1 MNVINFR
8 QYQMS
13 QSFVKHIQNY
23 QLNESDNQ
31 SSVVDSILKGLS
43 KDLKFNYALVF
54 TFGTGIKAMFP
65 IVENLI
71 KNENINID
79 LTTENIVLLTLA
91 SLAITYL
98 EESNNSGGDKKIPCQ
113 CDPKPKDCKICSGSG
128 MVDSVVAKEDAR
140 TILEELKLRGI
151 GNGIVRKVVACFK
164 SVGKFL
170 RMLFRN
176 STYVIS
182 GLIDMLGYT
191 MILMPTMNAISAVV
205 GEYNLNL
212 DTLPGNLLSI
222 AAGVGTFLT
231 KNIFNFLVNKI
242 KKKTNIDVDTKHLD
256 IPVAAKPYEISDGD
270 EDLENLKGNNLI
282 KEQ

>member
-54 TFGTGIKAMFP
+54 TFGAGIKAMFP

-79 LTTENIVLLTLA
+79 LNTENIVLLTLA

-113 CDPKPKDCKICSGSG
+113 CDPKPKDCKVCSGAG
-128 MVDSVVAKEDAR
+128 VVDSVVTKEDAR

-151 GNGIVRKVVACFK
+151 GNGIVRKVVNCFK
-164 SVGKFL
+164 SVGKFV
-170 RMLFRN
+170 RTLFKN
-176 STYVIS
+176 STYVVT

-191 MILMPTMNAISAVV
+191 MILLPTMNAISAVI
-205 GEYNLNL
+205 GEYDLNL
-212 DTLPGNLLSI
+212 GTLSGNLLSI
-222 AAGVGTFLT
+222 AAGVGTFLS
-231 KNIFNFLVNKI
+231 KNIFNSVVNRI
-242 KKKTNIDVDTKHLD
+242 KKSANIGVDTKNLD
-256 IPVAAKPYEISDGD
+256 IPVVAKPYEISDGD
-270 EDLENLKGNNLI
+270 EDLKSLKGNNLI

>member
-1 MNVINFR
+1 
-8 QYQMS
+8 MS
-13 QSFVKHIQNY
+13 QSFIKHVENY

-54 TFGTGIKAMFP
+54 TFGAGIKAMFP

-79 LTTENIVLLTLA
+79 LATENIVLLTLA
-91 SLAITYL
+91 SLSITYL
-98 EESNNSGGDKKIPCQ
+98 EESNNRGGDKKIPCQ
-113 CDPKPKDCKICSGSG
+113 CDTKPENCEICNGTG
-128 MVDSVVAKEDAR
+128 MVDSVVSKEDAR

-205 GEYNLNL
+205 GEYNLNFE
-212 DTLPGNLLSI
+212 TLPGNLLSI

-231 KNIFNFLVNKI
+231 KNIFNLLVTKI

-270 EDLENLKGNNLI
+270 EDLENLKGNSLI

>member
-1 MNVINFR
+1 MNVISFR

-13 QSFVKHIQNY
+13 QSFIKHVENY

-54 TFGTGIKAMFP
+54 TFGAGIKAMFP

-79 LTTENIVLLTLA
+79 LATENIVLLTLA
-91 SLAITYL
+91 SLSITYL
-98 EESNNSGGDKKIPCQ
+98 EESNNRGGDKKIPCQ
-113 CDPKPKDCKICSGSG
+113 CDTKPENCEICNGTG
-128 MVDSVVAKEDAR
+128 MVDSVVSKEDAR

-205 GEYNLNL
+205 GEYNLNFE
-212 DTLPGNLLSI
+212 TLPGNLLSI

-231 KNIFNFLVNKI
+231 KNIFNLLVTKI

-270 EDLENLKGNNLI
+270 EDLENLKGNSLI